1 MSSVHQHHDLS
12 TVAYRRCA
20 AEYYLGRD
28 QLENI
33 SWRAQPHSLHFRR
46 DGRIPYM
53 VCILPQADFRWD
65 TYNLHYVFSWRSIRI
80 CMLAHLSSCVWIGL
94 VSNLV
99 VLCIFLFPDVR
110 MTASETNLGNM
121 TGTDLENT
129 QANGEGEAG
138 GQLDQLEVDEVDEV
152 DDVDNTTWDGD
163 SALGS
168 MSLFSST
175 QSLNSS
181 IYNHVV
187 ENGRTYHRFKEGKYL
202 LPNDENEQKRLDYQ
216 HQLYTAVLNGK
227 LYISPIGEQL
237 RNVLD
242 VGTGTGIWAVEV
254 GLEHPAATVTGIDLS
269 PIQPSYAPPN
279 VNFEICDA
287 EDEWSFRQPFDLI
300 HMRAMVTCFKNPR
313 AVLAEAYRS
322 LAPGGFIELR
332 DPILPFQFLTP
343 PPEDS
348 ALKLWCDK
356 LMEAARLA
364 GRKWDVA
371 TLYAQM
377 LGELGFVN
385 VTERR
390 EAIARK

>member
-1 MSSVHQHHDLS
+1 
-12 TVAYRRCA
+12 
-20 AEYYLGRD
+20 
-28 QLENI
+28 
-33 SWRAQPHSLHFRR
+33 
-46 DGRIPYM
+46 
-53 VCILPQADFRWD
+53 
-65 TYNLHYVFSWRSIRI
+65 
-80 CMLAHLSSCVWIGL
+80 
-94 VSNLV
+94 
-99 VLCIFLFPDVR
+99 
-110 MTASETNLGNM
+110 MTTSETNLGNM
-121 TGTDLENT
+121 IGTDLENT

-138 GQLDQLEVDEVDEV
+138 GQLDQLEIDEV
-152 DDVDNTTWDGD
+152 DDVD
-163 SALGS
+163 
-168 MSLFSST
+168 
-175 QSLNSS
+175 
-181 IYNHVV
+181 
-187 ENGRTYHRFKEGKYL
+187 K
-202 LPNDENEQKRLDYQ
+202 EQKRLDYQ

-227 LYISPIGEQL
+227 LYISPVGEHL

-343 PPEDS
+343 PPEDC
-348 ALKLWCDK
+348 ALQLWCDK

-364 GRKWDVA
+364 GRDWDVA
-371 TLYAQM
+371 TRYAQM

-390 EAIARK
+390 EAIALSPWVKGTHNKQLSLLLQHDVLNMLEPISMALFTRVLGWEAKKVTDCLELVKRDVQNTRIHAYSEGVHIYAQKPL

>member
-1 MSSVHQHHDLS
+1 MMM
-12 TVAYRRCA
+12 
-20 AEYYLGRD
+20 
-28 QLENI
+28 
-33 SWRAQPHSLHFRR
+33 P
-46 DGRIPYM
+46 
-53 VCILPQADFRWD
+53 
-65 TYNLHYVFSWRSIRI
+65 
-80 CMLAHLSSCVWIGL
+80 
-94 VSNLV
+94 
-99 VLCIFLFPDVR
+99 
-110 MTASETNLGNM
+110 SETNLGNVI
-121 TGTDLENT
+121 GTDSENPQT
-129 QANGEGEAG
+129 HGEGEAG
-138 GQLDQLEVDEVDEV
+138 GQLDQLEVDEV

-163 SALGS
+163 SALGG

-181 IYNHVV
+181 IYDHVV

-202 LPNDENEQKRLDYQ
+202 LPNDEKEQNRLDYQ

-227 LYISPIGEQL
+227 LYISPVGDHL
-237 RNVLD
+237 KNVLD
-242 VGTGTGIWAVEV
+242 VGTGTGIWALEV
-254 GLEHPAATVTGIDLS
+254 GLEHPGAHVIGIDLS

-279 VNFEICDA
+279 VTFEICDA

-343 PPEDS
+343 PPEDC
-348 ALKLWCDK
+348 ALQLWCDR

-364 GRKWDVA
+364 GRNWDVA
-371 TLYAQM
+371 TQYAQM

-390 EAIARK
+390 EAIALNPWVKGQHNKQLSLLLQHDVLNMLEPMSMALFTRVLGWEAKRVTDCLELVKRDVQNTKVHAYSEGVHIYAQKPW